1 MHATA
6 HGRSPAV
13 ARVCSTSGSGLRRD
27 CNGAPTYLAA
37 GRALEDADA
46 IPVLEHADIVVVT
59 PPSGS
64 QGGEGDGEDKEY
76 MAQLGSQRVDL
87 SGEAG
92 GEDEGGAPVG
102 AREGRWRRPLNLRR
116 EEGCSCSMRDGSEE
130 GEAR

>member
-1 MHATA
+1 M
-6 HGRSPAV
+6 
-13 ARVCSTSGSGLRRD
+13 
-27 CNGAPTYLAA
+27 
-37 GRALEDADA
+37 
-46 IPVLEHADIVVVT
+46 VLEHADIVVVT

-116 EEGCSCSMRDGSEE
+116 EEGCSCSMRDESEE